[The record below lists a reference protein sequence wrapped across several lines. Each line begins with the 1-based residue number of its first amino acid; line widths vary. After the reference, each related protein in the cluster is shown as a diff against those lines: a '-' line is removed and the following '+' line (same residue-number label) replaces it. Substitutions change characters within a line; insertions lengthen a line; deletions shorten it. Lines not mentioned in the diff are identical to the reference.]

1 MSIVAGIFHNMSSGL
16 RPRVYLWVADPW
28 QVTFLCL
35 SKEKSPK
42 ERTPRVAHRAYTAR
56 FPFAP
61 GRADP
66 RRARLAARKSTGL
79 PRILRLTLAKPGARL
94 TRRPHTTRL
103 GLDQKAR
110 DYPRLRCG
118 ARLAT
123 RGPKNQTV
131 AGFCSI
137 PVWRARASQPVPEL
151 SRTPCRARGA
161 FPSARRVGVRAG
173 TGEKR
178 RGWSRHPGALS
189 FGYFSLREQ
198 RKVPRPRCENRNY
211 TRGRRP
217 LDSCA
222 RH

>member
-16 RPRVYLWVADPW
+16 RPRVYLWVADPR

-56 FPFAP
+56 FPA
-61 GRADP
+61 
-66 RRARLAARKSTGL
+66 L
-79 PRILRLTLAKPGARL
+79 LTKPGARL

-103 GLDQKAR
+103 GLDQKAC

-178 RGWSRHPGALS
+178 RGWSRHPGTLS

-198 RKVPRPRCENRNY
+198 RKVPRLRCENRNY

>member
-16 RPRVYLWVADPW
+16 RPRVYLWVADPR

-42 ERTPRVAHRAYTAR
+42 ERTARVAHRAYTAR
-56 FPFAP
+56 FPA
-61 GRADP
+61 
-66 RRARLAARKSTGL
+66 L
-79 PRILRLTLAKPGARL
+79 LTKPGARR
-94 TRRPHTTRL
+94 TRQPHPTRL

-110 DYPRLRCG
+110 EYPRLRCG
-118 ARLAT
+118 ARFAT
-123 RGPKNQTV
+123 RGPKNQTA
-131 AGFCSI
+131 AGFCSP
-137 PVWRARASQPVPEL
+137 PVWRARASQPESGY
-151 SRTPCRARGA
+151 SRASCSSPRRVVC
-161 FPSARRVGVRAG
+161 ARRVGARADS
-173 TGEKR
+173 GEKR
-178 RGWSRHPGALS
+178 RGPSRHPGALS
-189 FGYFSLREQ
+189 LGYFSLREQ

>member
-16 RPRVYLWVADPW
+16 RPRVYLWVADPR

-42 ERTPRVAHRAYTAR
+42 ERTARVAHRAYTAR

-66 RRARLAARKSTGL
+66 RRARSAARKSTGL
-79 PRILRLTLAKPGARL
+79 PRIPRLTLTKPGARL
-94 TRRPHTTRL
+94 TRQPHTTRL

-110 DYPRLRCG
+110 EYPRLRCG
-118 ARLAT
+118 ARFAT
-123 RGPKNQTV
+123 RGPKNQTA
-131 AGFCSI
+131 AGFCSP
-137 PVWRARASQPVPEL
+137 PVWRARASQPESGY
-151 SRTPCRARGA
+151 SRASCSSPRRVVC
-161 FPSARRVGVRAG
+161 ARRVGARADA
-173 TGEKR
+173 GEKR
-178 RGWSRHPGALS
+178 RGISRHPGALS
-189 FGYFSLREQ
+189 LGYFSLREQ